1 MRTKKIIFLLLVIVF
16 LSFTTGCLGFF
27 NNKPIIGSTPG
38 TTAKVGIEYTY
49 EIDATDPDDD
59 VLAYSLSDESEK
71 PTGMVINGTTG
82 AVSWIPTEAQVGV
95 EYQIIIEVNDGN
107 VSVFQ
112 NFPITVVEAELSS
125 IEVVP
130 SEMRIPI
137 GDSETIASITAYYDN
152 ETTAEVELNST
163 DVSYISD
170 DEEIATVSELGV
182 ITGVTEGTAVI
193 TVTYTEGE
201 ITKTATITVTVPS
214 NLNQI
219 KVLPE
224 FMIILEGNSESITSI
239 KAYHE
244 GSTTPVDIALNEAI
258 YTVDSTD
265 TSDIITVNASG
276 MVTGELASEDWQ
288 TVIVSYTEGSITQT
302 DTVYVKIELPPIIL
316 TSPLTVLPETM
327 EIAAGDTK
335 NITDII
341 ASYNNE
347 TTKNIALNSADVDY
361 ISSNTGVATVD
372 TTGVVTAV
380 AVGTAAITVSY
391 TETGIT
397 EIDTVAVTVTE

>member
-152 ETTAEVELNST
+152 ETTAEIELDSD
-163 DVSYISD
+163 DVSYTVGSTDTPDIITVSTSGVVTGVSEGIETITVSYTEGETTKTAEIGVTVPSALTAISVLPEFMVLYKGSGYSESINSITASYDDEKSASIELSDATYISD
-170 DEEIATVSELGV
+170 TSAVATVSA
-182 ITGVTEGTAVI
+182 TGVVTGKSAGTATI
-193 TVTYTEGE
+193 TVTYTEGA
-201 ITKTATITVTVPS
+201 ITKTDMVYITVQELVLLDSITVVPS
-214 NLNQI
+214 T
-219 KVLPE
+219 
-224 FMIILEGNSESITSI
+224 MSIIVGNSQSITSVT
-239 KAYHE
+239 ANYDDLSNVTFTNLSE
-244 GSTTPVDIALNEAI
+244 ATYFSGTPA
-258 YTVDSTD
+258 
-265 TSDIITVNASG
+265 
-276 MVTGELASEDWQ
+276 
-288 TVIVSYTEGSITQT
+288 
-302 DTVYVKIELPPIIL
+302 
-316 TSPLTVLPETM
+316 
-327 EIAAGDTK
+327 
-335 NITDII
+335 
-341 ASYNNE
+341 
-347 TTKNIALNSADVDY
+347 
-361 ISSNTGVATVD
+361 VATVS
-372 TTGVVTAV
+372 TSGVVTGAS
-380 AVGTAAITVSY
+380 AGTAVITVSY

-397 EIDTVAVTVTE
+397 ETDTVAVTVTE